1 MVHTD
6 SRPVAEANQGHLVAR
21 ETVLTCASRRTSDR
35 ARRRLQSCAIR
46 QIMTEAK
53 PKWTSLEGY
62 ELRSG
67 RWSRKVAPKFVAW
80 LDVDEDVDWLDV
92 GRS

>member
-1 MVHTD
+1 
-6 SRPVAEANQGHLVAR
+6 
-21 ETVLTCASRRTSDR
+21 
-35 ARRRLQSCAIR
+35 
-46 QIMTEAK
+46 MTEAK